1 MRIHILTLYKGER
14 RWVSGGD
21 DDDDNDDNEDVHED
35 VNVKLNN
42 ESLLLLL
49 LD

>member
-1 MRIHILTLYKGER
+1 MRIHILTRYKGER
-14 RWVSGGD
+14 RWVSG
-21 DDDDNDDNEDVHED
+21 DDNDNEDVHED

-42 ESLLLLL
+42 ESSLLL